1 MGSVSTSLLWL
12 LSITCFTIVIYFF
25 IFFQNRIDDYDAPY
39 LETGC
44 NLVIPLQGGSI
55 SRFVFPAS
63 CSNSSVCGEKDFF
76 GNPLECCQNIEGGF
90 CAGVPA
96 SKNSRCEKVAEL
108 VQWDDEE
115 REDDEMGMQQFSN
128 FSQQCYS
135 SDSSETEPQDRL
147 VCMTCSTSCPEG
159 SEKVVKGVNRR
170 NKVVTSVDDR
180 ISNLVSERR
189 K

>member
-1 MGSVSTSLLWL
+1 MESVSTSLLSL
-12 LSITCFTIVIYFF
+12 LSITCYLYNCHVFPYLFE
-25 IFFQNRIDDYDAPY
+25 NRVDDYDAPY

-76 GNPLECCQNIEGGF
+76 GNPLECCQNIQGGF
-90 CAGVPA
+90 CAGVPS

-115 REDDEMGMQQFSN
+115 KEDNEMGLQQFSN
-128 FSQQCYS
+128 FSEQCYS
-135 SDSSETEPQDRL
+135 SGSSETQDQM
-147 VCMTCSTSCPEG
+147 VCMTCSTSCPSG
-159 SEKVVKGVNRR
+159 SERVVKGVNKR
-170 NKVVTSVDDR
+170 NRVVTSVDDR
-180 ISNLVSERR
+180 ISNLVSQRR